1 VDMPAALPR
10 LQAFGFYLD
19 AKLLQFLL
27 DSDSARTQ
35 RKTGS

>member
-1 VDMPAALPR
+1 

-27 DSDSARTQ
+27 DRASSRTQ
-35 RKTGS
+35 RKTES